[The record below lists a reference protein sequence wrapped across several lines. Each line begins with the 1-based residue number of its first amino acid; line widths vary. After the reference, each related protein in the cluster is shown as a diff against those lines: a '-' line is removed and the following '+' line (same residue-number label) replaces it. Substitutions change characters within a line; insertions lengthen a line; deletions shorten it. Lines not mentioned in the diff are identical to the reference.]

1 MKQVAMVGRVIGQG
15 TEDGFKPTVTEELGP
30 SIQKEPNSLNNSLS
44 KFKSR
49 SFPTQ
54 AFRREPNP
62 ADILVTV

>member
-1 MKQVAMVGRVIGQG
+1 MVGRVIWHG
-15 TEDGFKPTVTEELGP
+15 TENGFRPTVTEELRP
-30 SIQKEPNSLNNSLS
+30 SIKKEPNPLNNSVG